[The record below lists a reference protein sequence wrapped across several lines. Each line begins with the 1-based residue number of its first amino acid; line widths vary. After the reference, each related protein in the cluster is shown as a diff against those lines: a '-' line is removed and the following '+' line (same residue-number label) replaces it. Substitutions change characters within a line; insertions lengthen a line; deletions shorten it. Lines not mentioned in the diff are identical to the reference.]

1 MKKKALIHGFGAAA
15 IAVVFGLGSS
25 TVHAAPPSSTD
36 APATSAAP
44 SSDPST
50 TVAAPAVIAATNTVT
65 LPLPVPLTVTVST
78 DPGGALA
85 NVTVDPADGLVA
97 THLRPGKVVFVN
109 DTSGV
114 KVTVQSHGNTQ
125 SVSARAGSLAQI
137 SGNGGWKGDVFG
149 TGTITT
155 VSYTVGD
162 KGDGTPDITGVSSS
176 DPTAVV
182 SPTEYRSGD
191 DGEQRS
197 GARATVTFTNGSQSR
212 TLSIRASVSTESEDN
227 ATPVTQARVT
237 VTLGRIRGVAQD
249 AATAAGAKTWTGMR
263 CDGTTATV
271 NYTVNVDGTLSDV
284 SSNPAAVRSDVNGG
298 EAELRLSDS
307 ERIRIRVRLENGQIT
322 VNVDPRFRCNSP
334 LPSVNTPT
342 SLGGGDDQGDD
353 NGAGDGQ
360 GDHHGGG
367 DHGGNGGGDHGG
379 RGGNGGGDHGGRGGN
394 GGNGGNG
401 GGHGGNGQDD

>member
-109 DTSGV
+109 DTSGA

-182 SPTEYRSGD
+182 SPTDYRSGD
-191 DGEQRS
+191 DDGEQ
-197 GARATVTFTNGSQSR
+197 
-212 TLSIRASVSTESEDN
+212 
-227 ATPVTQARVT
+227 
-237 VTLGRIRGVAQD
+237 
-249 AATAAGAKTWTGMR
+249 
-263 CDGTTATV
+263 
-271 NYTVNVDGTLSDV
+271 
-284 SSNPAAVRSDVNGG
+284 GG
-298 EAELRLSDS
+298 E
-307 ERIRIRVRLENGQIT
+307 
-322 VNVDPRFRCNSP
+322 
-334 LPSVNTPT
+334 
-342 SLGGGDDQGDD
+342 
-353 NGAGDGQ
+353 
-360 GDHHGGG
+360 
-367 DHGGNGGGDHGG
+367 
-379 RGGNGGGDHGGRGGN
+379 
-394 GGNGGNG
+394 
-401 GGHGGNGQDD
+401 

>member
-114 KVTVQSHGNTQ
+114 KVTIQSHGNTQ

-182 SPTEYRSGD
+182 SPTDYRSGDD

-197 GARATVTFTNGSQSR
+197 GARVTVTFTNGSQSR
-212 TLSIRASVSTESEDN
+212 TLSIRASVSTETEDN
-227 ATPVTQARVT
+227 AAPVTQARVT
-237 VTLGRIRGVAQD
+237 VALGRIRGVAQD

-263 CDGTTATV
+263 CDGSTATV
-271 NYTVNVDGTLSDV
+271 NYTVNADGTLSDV
-284 SSNPAAVRSDVNGG
+284 SSTPAAIRSDVNGG
-298 EAELRLSDS
+298 QAEVRLSDS

-353 NGAGDGQ
+353 NGHDDQ
-360 GDHHGGG
+360 GDDHGG
-367 DHGGNGGGDHGG
+367 DHGGHGGGDHGG
-379 RGGNGGGDHGGRGGN
+379 RGGNGGGDHGG
-394 GGNGGNG
+394 NG